1 MKISQKLDHAETYIP
16 EQANC
21 EIYLNAN
28 ESFVAPDGVLEE
40 AIAQAIKEASQNL
53 NRYPDAFSVGLCQA
67 FADYYGVDS
76 RLVSAANGSDE
87 SILMLY
93 ACLLD
98 AYDKVLTLERDFSM
112 YRITGNTQN
121 QKIISLTKDEE
132 TQNLSI
138 EKILKTAQAEAVNM
152 IIFSNPCNPT
162 GQIFTREAI
171 ITLVEGFDGLVAIDE
186 AYMDFADES
195 VIDLAGSKYENL
207 IVLRT
212 ASKAFGMAGVRI
224 GMQVA
229 SLDITRRLQAGKLVF
244 NVSIFGQKIGQAIYR
259 HKASYQKAIAE
270 IKESTAFLYE
280 HLVQLSQKYPRLQ
293 KIYPTHANFIFMR
306 AENANGIFQS
316 LKAKGIMTRDF
327 GEAYFRVTA
336 GTSAE
341 NRAFLEALEAVLQ
354 EESVS

>member
-21 EIYLNAN
+21 DIYLNAN
-28 ESFVAPDGVLEE
+28 ESFVAPDEVLAK
-40 AIAQAIKEASQNL
+40 AIQDAIEEASQNL

-98 AYDKVLTLERDFSM
+98 AGDKVLTLERDFSM
-112 YRITGNTQN
+112 YRITANTQN
-121 QKIISLTKDEE
+121 QKIISLIKDEE
-132 TQNLSI
+132 SQNIPI
-138 EKILKTAQAEAVNM
+138 EKILKTAQEEDVNM

-162 GQIFTREAI
+162 GQIFTRAEI
-171 ITLVEGFDGLVAIDE
+171 ITLVEGFDGLVVVDE

-195 VIDLAGSKYENL
+195 VIDLAGGKYENL
-207 IVLRT
+207 VVLRT
-212 ASKAFGMAGVRI
+212 ASKAFAMAGVRI

-244 NVSIFGQKIGQAIYR
+244 NVSIFGQKIGEVIYR

-270 IKESTAFLYE
+270 INESTAFLYE
-280 HLVQLSQKYPRLQ
+280 HLVQLSQKYPRLK
-293 KIYPTHANFIFMR
+293 KIYKTHANFIFMR
-306 AENANGIFQS
+306 AQNASGIFQS
-316 LKAKGIMTRDF
+316 LKAKGVMTRDF
-327 GEAYFRVTA
+327 GVDYFRVCA
-336 GTSAE
+336 GTREE
-341 NRAFLEALEAVLQ
+341 NLAFLKALEEILQ
-354 EESVS
+354 EERV

>member
-1 MKISQKLDHAETYIP
+1 MKISQKLDRAETYIP

-21 EIYLNAN
+21 DIYLNAN
-28 ESFVAPDGVLEE
+28 ESFVVPDEVLEK
-40 AIAQAIKEASQNL
+40 AIKDAIEEASQNL

-67 FADYYGVDS
+67 FADYYGIDW

-98 AYDKVLTLERDFSM
+98 AGDKVLTLDRDFSM

-121 QKIISLTKDEE
+121 QQIIALKKDEDSQSVAIE
-132 TQNLSI
+132 TI
-138 EKILKTAQAEAVNM
+138 VKTAKEEDVSM

-162 GQIFTREAI
+162 GQIFAREEI
-171 ITLVEGFDGLVAIDE
+171 ITLVESFDGVVVVDE

-195 VIDLAGSKYENL
+195 VIDLAGGKYENL
-207 IVLRT
+207 VVLRT
-212 ASKAFGMAGVRI
+212 ASKAFALAGVRI

-244 NVSIFGQKIGQAIYR
+244 NVSIFGQKIGEAIYR

-280 HLVQLSQKYPRLQ
+280 HLVQLSQKYPRLK
-293 KIYPTHANFIFMR
+293 KIYQTHANFIFMR
-306 AENANGIFQS
+306 AENASGIFQS
-316 LKAKGIMTRDF
+316 LKAKGVMTRDF
-327 GEAYFRVTA
+327 GVDYFRVCA
-336 GTSAE
+336 GTREE
-341 NRAFLEALEAVLQ
+341 NLAFLRALEAVLQ
-354 EESVS
+354 EERA